1 MCRWMQTGF
10 SIEGRILLPQ
20 DRIHLD
26 YNRQELFPLLS
37 DLYKNCQIAPV
48 EAESGDYG
56 AIL

>member
-1 MCRWMQTGF
+1 MQTGF